1 MKNGILLFICILI
14 SFNLV
19 GCTNNK
25 NMEESESILEIS
37 NELKENDETV
47 EKEKDSIYVENK
59 KLSQYKEINSDKLT
73 IEIISDVDAEIEI
86 NCFLVGGNGW
96 VNDENNYINDSTLSD
111 LNNSVVLNLT
121 ENKKLEIDFSKIDES
136 VSHIDLYSILHD
148 LTINTYKIRLI
159 SSDENEILFEELS
172 KEKNSL
178 EILRI
183 YKIENKWYLDF
194 SNRQTDLTTSGLI
207 ELYKVY

>member
-14 SFNLV
+14 IFNLV

-25 NMEESESILEIS
+25 NMEESESISEIS
-37 NELKENDETV
+37 NELKENDENV

-194 SNRQTDLTTSGLI
+194 SNRQTDLTTSELI